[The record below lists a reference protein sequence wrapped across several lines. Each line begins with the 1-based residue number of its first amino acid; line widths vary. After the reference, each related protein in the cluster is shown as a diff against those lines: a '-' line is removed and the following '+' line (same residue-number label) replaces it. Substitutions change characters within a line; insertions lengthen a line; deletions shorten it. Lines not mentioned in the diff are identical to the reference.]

1 MRIKIMPCLQR
12 ISCGTRFEAP

>member
-1 MRIKIMPCLQR
+1 MPCLQR